1 MIEFTWPWLI
11 ALAPLPWI
19 IKILCKPVA
28 PSQEQALHLPF
39 FDALN
44 TPQFSTKSQSKVNR
58 WTAFS
63 ALFAWVLF
71 VLACTRPQWVD
82 EPIALPLTGRDLML
96 AVDVSGS
103 METRDFVLNKK
114 TVTRLSIV
122 KYAANAFIQKRK
134 GDRLGL
140 ILFGSNAYLQTP
152 LTFDR
157 KTVRQLLNEA
167 VIGIAGKETAIGD
180 AIGLALKRLRAGE
193 VQDRILI
200 LMTDGANTAGEV
212 EPLQAAELAAA
223 ENLRIY
229 TIGLGADE
237 MILQG
242 GFFGQQTINPSR
254 DLDEKSLKRIAE
266 LTGGQYF
273 RAKNTDALSN
283 IYAELDLL
291 EPQSSDESFFRP
303 TQSLYHWPLALAL
316 LFSVL
321 ATLLYFQVFNSRLN
335 NDRVEHHD

>member
-1 MIEFTWPWLI
+1 MIEFAWPWLV

-19 IKILCKPVA
+19 LKIVFKPVI

-44 TPQFSTKSQSKVNR
+44 APQFNIKSQVRTHR
-58 WTAFS
+58 WA
-63 ALFAWVLF
+63 ALVAGLAWLLF

-103 METRDFVLNKK
+103 METRDFVINNQA
-114 TVTRLSIV
+114 VTRLTIV
-122 KYAANAFIQKRK
+122 KQAANAFIEKRQ

-157 KTVRQLLNEA
+157 KTVVQQLDEA

-212 EPLQAAELAAA
+212 DPLQAAELAAA

-229 TIGLGADE
+229 TIGLGAEE
-237 MILQG
+237 MIIQG
-242 GFFGQQTINPSR
+242 GFFGNQSVNPSR

-273 RAKNTDALSN
+273 RAKNTNALSS
-283 IYAELDLL
+283 IYEELDLL

-303 TQSLYHWPLALAL
+303 TQTLYHWPLALAL
-316 LFSVL
+316 LTSVWSV
-321 ATLLYFQVFNSRLN
+321 LLYFQISGSFLKKLMSRKS
-335 NDRVEHHD
+335 

>member
-1 MIEFTWPWLI
+1 MIEFAWLWFVV
-11 ALAPLPWI
+11 LTPLPWVL
-19 IKILCKPVA
+19 KIVFKPVA

-39 FDALN
+39 FAALN
-44 TPQFSTKSQSKVNR
+44 TSQLNNKSQARENR
-58 WTAFS
+58 WA
-63 ALFAWVLF
+63 ALVALLAWLLL

-82 EPIALPLTGRDLML
+82 EPIVLPLTGRDLML

-103 METRDFVLNKK
+103 METRDFVINNQA
-114 TVTRLSIV
+114 VTRLTIV
-122 KYAANAFIQKRK
+122 KHAANEFIKKRK

-157 KTVRQLLNEA
+157 KTVAQLLDEA

-212 EPLQAAELAAA
+212 DPLQAAELAAA
-223 ENLRIY
+223 EDLRIY
-229 TIGLGADE
+229 TIGLGAEE
-237 MILQG
+237 MIIQG
-242 GFFGQQTINPSR
+242 GFFGPQSVNPSR

-273 RAKNTDALSN
+273 RAKNTNALSR
-283 IYAELDLL
+283 IYEELDLL

-303 TQSLYHWPLALAL
+303 TRTLYHWPLALAL
-316 LFSVL
+316 LASVL
-321 ATLLYFQVFNSRLN
+321 SSLLYFQIPGLFLKTVAKKKL
-335 NDRVEHHD
+335 

>member
-1 MIEFTWPWLI
+1 MIEFAWPWLV
-11 ALAPLPWI
+11 ALTPLPWI
-19 IKILCKPVA
+19 LKIAFKPVT

-39 FDALN
+39 FDTLN
-44 TPQFSTKSQSKVNR
+44 APQFNIKSQARANR
-58 WTAFS
+58 WTARV
-63 ALFAWVLF
+63 AWLAWLLF

-103 METRDFVLNKK
+103 METRDFVINNQA
-114 TVTRLSIV
+114 VTRLTIV
-122 KYAANAFIQKRK
+122 KQAANAFIEKRQ

-157 KTVRQLLNEA
+157 KTVAQLLDEA

-212 EPLQAAELAAA
+212 DPLQAAELAAA
-223 ENLRIY
+223 EDLRIY
-229 TIGLGADE
+229 TIGLGAEE
-237 MILQG
+237 MIIQG
-242 GFFGQQTINPSR
+242 GFFGNQSVNPSR

-273 RAKNTDALSN
+273 RAKNTNALNS
-283 IYAELDLL
+283 IYEELDLL

-303 TQSLYHWPLALAL
+303 TKTLYHWPLTLAL
-316 LFSVL
+316 FASVWSV
-321 ATLLYFQVFNSRLN
+321 LLYFQISGSFLKTITRRKS
-335 NDRVEHHD
+335 